1 MSKRIEGPIELEHG
15 TFKPGDQCI
24 AVTVCTGRVNVA
36 RVEYVGY
43 VVHKQYDYRAKKY
56 EDVKRAQIR
65 RPTKRGEW
73 YNKATGE
80 KTQWR
85 PNDGSIALRYVDG
98 TVISTLYYNHLLP
111 AATTV
116 DQLMKEI

>member
-1 MSKRIEGPIELEHG
+1 MSKRIEGPIELEYG

-24 AVTVCTGRVNVA
+24 AVTICTGRVNVA

-43 VVHKQYDYRAKKY
+43 VVQKKY

-73 YNKATGE
+73 YNKETGE
-80 KTQWR
+80 KTPWR
-85 PNDGSIALRYVDG
+85 ANDPTLGFRYVDG

>member
-65 RPTKRGEW
+65 RPIKRGEW
-73 YNKATGE
+73 YDTKTNE
-80 KTQWR
+80 KCAWR
-85 PNDGSIALRYVDG
+85 PNDPTIKYRYVPA
-98 TVISTLYYNHLLP
+98 TIVSTLIYNRLLP
-111 AATTV
+111 AQATV
-116 DQLMKEI
+116 GQLMKEI